1 MSPLLT
7 DLLTDHDL
15 AVFCKQLKIKL
26 NGILQSD
33 LFDKLTHLQNGAYII
48 NLQSSKVGNGTHWTA
63 LYITQNYAVYFDS
76 FGLPIPTAVLKA
88 ISRSNKKTKKTI
100 IYSTDQIQTMKSIRC
115 GYFCLYFLYFFQT
128 KYQSKYQSK
137 YQRRLDLDAKT
148 ILNQHNS
155 VYSLKH
161 KHLNDKI
168 LQKLIRNLFI

>member
-1 MSPLLT
+1 MSP
-7 DLLTDHDL
+7 LLTDHDL
-15 AVFCKQLKIKL
+15 AVFCKHLKIKL

-63 LYITQNYAVYFDS
+63 LYITPNNAVYFDS

-88 ISRSNKKTKKTI
+88 ISRGKKTKTI

-115 GYFCLYFLYFFQT
+115 GYFVLYFLYFFQT
-128 KYQSKYQSK
+128 K

-148 ILNQHNS
+148 ILNQHNA

-168 LQKLIRNLFI
+168 LQNLIRNLFI